1 MKKFNTKKSILEKGG
16 MMVEALAMLG
26 LMAVVTPTMY
36 KKSAER
42 TLEVEDINT
51 ATTVRTYMSAANALM
66 SSNYV
71 TIISDME
78 ETGQDVKVIDIAG
91 GELDAFLPYNF
102 QVDHAL
108 YEYDTPKIS
117 IVRNGTNLTAF
128 ALFPAK
134 GGEDDGIGQERTA
147 RIASLI
153 GANGGYVRGPNNAR
167 GVGGI
172 WTLSGADYSNVFP
185 SDNSPVYSLVAS
197 TSNAVNGSTMGNA
210 DLDNSKYLQRT
221 YEGDEEKWRN
231 TMRTDLY
238 MGGYNDGDEHPID
251 TPEGA
256 PRHSIRSVDSMI
268 IGAETLP
275 SGVNNVGLYI
285 SKDVANKNTILGGTL
300 SAAAEEFFVGDGN
313 LKFAKKSGSKVL
325 KNDGG
330 YLFQVTSSGNLA
342 QYGNISLAE
351 GFASDTYNGEIN
363 IGVGSDANKDF
374 ALKATHTQGGATDLS
389 LIRDNMFKM
398 NTVGDETVKT
408 SVENSAT
415 AANIVMMNGGYKKL
429 NKGASKVA
437 LPEISYN
444 NAQAFPI
451 IMGANTRVKGLLAA
465 DQVDTQAL
473 RTATL
478 KTGSEKVD
486 DQYQWLNVDKDGV
499 KIYGTNRR
507 NDGSAKIA
515 MDVYNRGFQMRAGG
529 DGTDDDMD
537 PNAATL
543 SVVNYGDN
551 YSNAIEATAT
561 DIKLRAKTDGGRVQI
576 GNNLLTERIY
586 GREFDFDAVADNY
599 SEFRVRIGQ
608 NGNLDLDGANFNV
621 FNKSGN
627 SVIAIAGNDKYSDT
641 GYVDTMVNGPRDDA
655 HYDMAVHGKTVFT
668 EQGDA
673 PYKYMAIGRH
683 DKDAGVN
690 INNSSSSGNKDAKA
704 VYIDLSQQPATHKF
718 DTAYNDETNEFQEN
732 GKVMDPGTVYIR
744 KGMVSIMPQKPSS
757 DVGGSGILH
766 AKTANGTIQASRF
779 VANNMDKSGNYVEV
793 PNMFSGSTYTDYNG
807 DNQNRYDTYMVNPAY
822 TSVMHDIKLTT
833 RGGARL
839 SDVLPDFITK
849 GIYIASNTNDDNLD
863 KFEFKFDGSVIKVG
877 GKTPSLNGSDW
888 ASPYTGSVPTPQCPP
903 GYGRVVTVNPLS
915 MHMAQAGNVVKTSQ
929 TNGSKYMVEEA
940 LMATPEVATA
950 MKTSDNDW
958 KNKILPQ
965 YRQLTVGDTYSD
977 GGYRGRFTF
986 SGYSDDFVVDDMK
999 NFTAKAKTND
1009 GTPIRYVLTA
1019 ESANNTLKPFVFQ
1032 QNTWLKSLVVPV
1044 CKTKST
1050 VYGSDCGSDYTRA
1063 WAVLVGYIY
1072 DRSIY
1077 DQYLSTSG
1085 TKVVDKSN
1093 RLAWNVFP
1101 VEKYSLEAT
1110 VTTFCYFNRNN
1121 DALEVSSKPYDDSTY
1136 DKYVDKYHPLNRISS
1151 NFRKDG
1157 WDSKYLNRL
1166 NDPNLKYNEVW

>member
-1 MKKFNTKKSILEKGG
+1 MTKLNTRKSILEKGG

-78 ETGQDVKVIDIAG
+78 ETGQEVKTIDIAG

-102 QVDHAL
+102 QVDNAL
-108 YEYDTPKIS
+108 YEYNTPKVS

-147 RIASLI
+147 RIASLV
-153 GANGGYVRGPNNAR
+153 GASGGYVRGPNSAR

-172 WTLSGADYSNVFP
+172 WTLSGADYSKVFP

-197 TSNAVNGSTMGNA
+197 TSNAVNGSSMGNA

-221 YEGDEEKWRN
+221 YEGDDDKWRN

-285 SKDVANKNTILGGTL
+285 SKDVANKNTVLGGTL

-313 LKFAKKSGSKVL
+313 LKFAKKSGSKAL
-325 KNDGG
+325 KSDGG
-330 YLFQVTSSGNLA
+330 YLFQVTSGGDLA

-351 GFASDTYNGEIN
+351 GFASDAYNGEIN
-363 IGVGSDANKDF
+363 LGVGSDANKDF

-408 SVENSAT
+408 AVENSAT
-415 AANIVMMNGGYKKL
+415 AANIVMMNGGYHSV

-437 LPEISYN
+437 LSEISYN
-444 NAQAFPI
+444 NRQAFPI
-451 IMGANTRVKGLLAA
+451 IMGANTRVRGLLAA
-465 DQVDTQAL
+465 DQVDTQTL

-486 DQYQWLNVDKDGV
+486 DQYQWLNVDKNGV
-499 KIYGTNRR
+499 KMYGIERR
-507 NDGSAKIA
+507 GDGNAKVA
-515 MDVYNRGFQMRAGG
+515 MEVYNHGFKMRAGG
-529 DGTDDDMD
+529 DGTDDKMD

-543 SVVNYGDN
+543 AVVNYGDN
-551 YSNAIEATAT
+551 YSSYVEATAT
-561 DIKLRAKTDGGRVQI
+561 DIYIRAKNDGGRVQI
-576 GNNLLTERIY
+576 GNNKLTEKIY
-586 GREFDFDAVADNY
+586 GGEFDFDTVDGDS

-608 NGNLDLDGANFNV
+608 NGNLDLDGANFNI

-627 SVIAIAGNDKYSDT
+627 SVIAIAGNDRYCDGS
-641 GYVDTMVNGPRDDA
+641 YVDTMVNGARDDA

-668 EQGDA
+668 EQGDN
-673 PYKYMAIGRH
+673 PYKYMAIGH
-683 DKDAGVN
+683 HDTDAGINIDNSNTSGDKDDNV
-690 INNSSSSGNKDAKA
+690 
-704 VYIDLSQQPATHKF
+704 VYVDLSHRSETYQIQPVWDGYSSF
-718 DTAYNDETNEFQEN
+718 SEY
-732 GKVMDPGTVYIR
+732 GKKMEPGTVYIR
-744 KGMVSIMPQKPSS
+744 KGLVDIMPKQPDS
-757 DVGGSGILH
+757 DIGGSSTLH
-766 AKTANGTIQASRF
+766 AKTANGSIQASRF
-779 VANNMDKSGNYVEV
+779 VANNMDSSGSAVVV
-793 PNMFSGSTYTDYNG
+793 PNMITDSTFTTYNG
-807 DNQNRYDTYMVNPAY
+807 SGKNRYDTYMVNPAY

-849 GIYIASNTNDDNLD
+849 GIYIATNTNDDNIS
-863 KFEFKFDGSVIKVG
+863 KFEFSIGSG
-877 GKTPSLNGSDW
+877 GVYINGHSATQAGMDW

-903 GYGRVVTVNPLS
+903 GYSRVVTVNPTS
-915 MHMAQAGNVVKTSQ
+915 MHMAQAGNVIKTSQ

-940 LMATPEVATA
+940 LMATTEAATA
-950 MKTSDNDW
+950 MKESDSNL

-965 YRQLTVGDTYSD
+965 YRELTIGDTYSD
-977 GGYRGRFTF
+977 GGYQGRFTF

-999 NFTAKAKTND
+999 NFTAKAKTSD

-1019 ESANNTLKPFVFQ
+1019 ESTNNTLKPFVFQ
-1032 QNTWLKSLVVPV
+1032 QNTWLKSLVVPI
-1044 CKTKST
+1044 CKSKST
-1050 VYGSDCGSDYTRA
+1050 VFGDNCGSEYTRA
-1063 WAVLVGYIY
+1063 WAVLVGFIY
-1072 DRSIY
+1072 DTGIY
-1077 DQYLSTSG
+1077 DEYLSTSG
-1085 TKVVDKSN
+1085 TKSVDRSN
-1093 RLAWNVFP
+1093 YLAWNVFP
-1101 VEKYSLEAT
+1101 VEKNSLEAT
-1110 VTTFCYFNRNN
+1110 VTTYCYFNRNN
-1121 DALEVSSKPYDDSTY
+1121 DALEVSAKAFDDSTY
-1136 DKYVDKYHPLNRISS
+1136 DKYVDKYHPLERISS
-1151 NFRKDG
+1151 DFKKDG
-1157 WDSKYLNRL
+1157 DSKYLNRL